1 MTEYKNDLEKV
12 LDQIHETMNEKL
24 TTRQL
29 YDAIIQALNDLGCDY
44 DSTKLILIFDTLVD
58 RLMSGE
64 DL

>member
-1 MTEYKNDLEKV
+1 MSEYKNDLEKV

-64 DL
+64 EL

>member
-1 MTEYKNDLEKV
+1 MTENKNDLEKV
-12 LDQIHETMNEKL
+12 LDQIHDVVYEKI
-24 TTRQL
+24 TAREL

-64 DL
+64 EL